1 MTSQKLTDILS
12 KYSEIN
18 TITGRLGDKIV
29 RYEDNDHNFV
39 YLKSGTGVSRKS
51 LEQEALALEWLSGKG
66 ITIPEVLDF
75 EREGDT
81 TYLLITGVRGLPPYK
96 FKERDKSELLE
107 ITANALHKF
116 HQISLEDSGSLN
128 TLDKYLEKIE
138 QHLKLGVI
146 KEIDFKEANEGKTP
160 KDVFNF
166 LVAERQ
172 KFDSNVLTHGDFCL
186 PNILLEGENFGII
199 DLGDCGP
206 GDKYMDLSSMEVSIK
221 RNFGDEWVEV
231 FNKHYDPE
239 LKIDRNKIKY
249 YQLID
254 QFGYHLDIDKF
265 YQLTKDSG
273 ESTKK

>member
-1 MTSQKLTDILS
+1 MTSQKSSKLTNILS
-12 KYSEIN
+12 KYLEVDV
-18 TITGRLGDKIV
+18 ITGRLGDKIV

-66 ITIPEVLDF
+66 ITIPQILDF
-75 EREGDT
+75 EKEGDT
-81 TYLLITGVRGLPPYK
+81 AYLLITGVRGLPPYK
-96 FKERDKSELLE
+96 FKERDKNELLK
-107 ITANALHKF
+107 ITADALHKF
-116 HQISLEDSGSLN
+116 HQISLENSGSLN

-146 KEIDFKEANEGKTP
+146 NEADFKEANEGKTP
-160 KDVFNF
+160 ESIFNF
-166 LVAERQ
+166 LITERP
-172 KFDSNVLTHGDFCL
+172 KFESNVLTHGDFCL
-186 PNILLEGENFGII
+186 PNILLEGDSFGII

-221 RNFGDEWVEV
+221 RNFGAEWVSV

-239 LKIDRNKIKY
+239 IEINKDKIRY

-265 YQLTKDSG
+265 YQLTKASG
-273 ESTKK
+273 E

>member
-1 MTSQKLTDILS
+1 MTSQKLTNILS
-12 KYSEIN
+12 KYREIN
-18 TITGRLGDKIV
+18 IITGRLGDKIV

-66 ITIPEVLDF
+66 ITIPEILDF

-96 FKERDKSELLE
+96 FKERDKSELLK
-107 ITANALHKF
+107 ITADALRKF
-116 HQISLEDSGSLN
+116 HQITLEDSGPLN
-128 TLDKYLEKIE
+128 TLDKYLGKIG
-138 QHLKLGVI
+138 QHLNLGVI
-146 KEIDFKEANEGKTP
+146 KETDFKEANEGKTP

-172 KFDSNVLTHGDFCL
+172 KFDSDVLTHGDFCL
-186 PNILLEGENFGII
+186 PNILLEGKNFGII

-221 RNFGDEWVEV
+221 RNFGAEWVEV